1 EEIIGVVK
9 DKNIDIFS
17 NFTFFSIGDQ
27 NEENHF
33 RNAIDVILC
42 RWDELNAIR
51 GRFMFENA
59 KLEHLLREKLI
70 QNSRDPHYMNTV
82 ESKEYKW
89 LIREVFKRLRFDS
102 NKKIMRKE
110 LENKW
115 LDLADKRNLLA
126 HSEEKF
132 DAE

>member
-1 EEIIGVVK
+1 
-9 DKNIDIFS
+9 
-17 NFTFFSIGDQ
+17 
-27 NEENHF
+27 
-33 RNAIDVILC
+33 
-42 RWDELNAIR
+42 
-51 GRFMFENA
+51 
-59 KLEHLLREKLI
+59 
-70 QNSRDPHYMNTV
+70 MNTV

-132 DAE
+132 DAEKGYYIYSKDKCTKRNYSFMKMIWTKKESILVNL